1 MSSKIDERI
10 VGMKFNGDQFNKGVV
25 DTSSALDKLKRAL
38 NLDGASKGLNDLDA
52 AGKNFSLSNLANGV
66 QGISA
71 KFGALSVVG
80 ITALA
85 NIANK
90 AVDAGLTIMRSL
102 TIDPIKAGFA
112 EYELKMGSIQTILA
126 NTARYGTQ
134 LPEVTANLDRLNQYA
149 DRTIYNFGDMTKNIG
164 LFTNAG
170 ISIGD
175 ATNMIQGFSNAAA
188 ASGTSAQGASGAAY
202 QLSQAL
208 NSGYIRAID
217 WISLTN
223 VGMGNKNMQDGL
235 YQIAVAMGKV
245 TEGTEEATAI
255 QTNFKGSLES
265 NWLEADIMSKYLNI
279 MSQETYESA
288 KAMALSTGMTEAQSD
303 ALAKQVVTANEAAKK
318 VRTFTQL
325 LGTMQE
331 SVGSGWSETFDLLIG
346 DFNTATDM
354 WTAVNDELGGIIGD
368 MAKARNDL
376 IRTFVEGGGR
386 EMILGSIAAIWQA
399 ANMYFMPIKSAFQEI
414 FPPITAKT
422 LLEMAKNFQKFAESL
437 KPSAETMKELK
448 RTFMGVFAVLD
459 IGWMVLQ
466 QVIGLFG
473 RLFGAATQGAGGIL
487 GVTANIGDFLVSVRD
502 AIKNGTALTKFFE
515 GLGDALQWPIDRLRE
530 LGSWT
535 INAVSTWNLA
545 DAWNA
550 VANAFRKIGEFLG
563 PVWEELGNF
572 FRDAK
577 KVLGDFFKT
586 LDFNV
591 LVGFM
596 NFGALAAIGIGLKK
610 AFSFLK
616 DKGIMGLIFGDKKD
630 AGPGI
635 IDTIKSVFGAITDT
649 FSELQNTLKSATL
662 IGIGVAIAL
671 ITASVVALSFVDTGK
686 LFITLG
692 AMTIMFG
699 QLSAMLLAIDK
710 LTTKTNP
717 GKMLAVGAALGMLAG
732 AMLIMSTA
740 VLILSTMNWEELA
753 RGLSGMAV
761 GLGLLVGA
769 SALLQKMSA
778 RLIFAAPAIVLIAGA
793 MLILSAAMKIF
804 STMSWDD
811 ILRAGT
817 TLAAALGIMVGAMS
831 LVQSKVFAAAS
842 MVILAIA
849 VNILAGAM
857 KVFASM
863 SWDDILRAGVAMA
876 AAVGIMVGAMALL
889 QLMGPMM
896 IVGAAAMVVGAAALT
911 IVAGAF
917 KIFATLSWDEIGRGL
932 VAMAGGLAILAAA
945 MALMG
950 IPLVALGGL
959 ALFVVSAG
967 MMMLAPALALL
978 GTMSW
983 DAIGRGLAMLGASL
997 AILAVGG
1004 LLLIPA
1010 SVGFLLLGA
1019 AILLIGGGLLMAGQ
1033 AIALFTVGFSALVA
1047 AAALGAPQIKLALET
1062 IAASIPAMMAAFA
1075 QGIIDFA
1082 MVIAGGAVQFTAAA
1096 TTLIYAFLMGL
1107 QQNGP
1112 LMIQTLTMLISEML
1126 TSAQTLIPQIVDLGI
1141 LIVTQFV
1148 NAMVTLIPMIVNA
1161 GMQILVGVLNG
1172 IGRNIGQVVT
1182 SATTIVVN
1190 FINGIAQNLP
1200 RIIQAGA
1207 NLIVSFVQGLAD
1219 GINNNRARMNAAA
1232 QNLAVAII
1240 DGMTNGLFSGV
1251 GRVINAAVDVAG
1263 RALQAAKN
1271 FLGIKSP
1278 SREFFKVGAWSSE
1291 GMAIGLEKTAP
1302 VVERAAEN
1310 VGDGALTA
1318 MQKSLSNLKNAVAT
1332 DMDFNPTIRPVLD
1345 LSNVQ
1350 KNSALIGG
1358 MLTPPTL
1365 KVDDSY
1371 AYAAS
1376 IAESQRE
1383 FEESR
1388 NNSGNDDGPTG
1399 DVIYFTQN
1407 NNSPK
1412 ALPAA
1417 EIYRQTHNQLSV
1429 VKNGDPNAKK
1439 G

>member
-10 VGMKFNGDQFNKGVV
+10 VGMKFNGDQFNKGVA
-25 DTSSALDKLKRAL
+25 DTSSALDKLKKAL
-38 NLDGASKGLNDLDA
+38 NLDGAAKGLNDLDA
-52 AGKNFSLSNLANGV
+52 AGKNFSLANLANGV
-66 QGISA
+66 QDIAA

-102 TIDPIKAGFA
+102 TIDPIKAGFD

-126 NTARYGTQ
+126 NTARYGTT
-134 LPEVTANLDRLNQYA
+134 LEDVTANLDELNKYA
-149 DRTIYNFGDMTKNIG
+149 DKTIYNFGDMTKNIG

-170 ISIGD
+170 IRIED
-175 ATNMIQGFSNAAA
+175 ATKMIQGFSNAAA
-188 ASGTSAQGASGAAY
+188 SSGTNAQGAAGAAY

-208 NSGYIRAID
+208 NSGIIRAQD

-223 VGMGNKNMQDGL
+223 VGMGNKNMTDGL

-245 TEGTEEATAI
+245 TEGTDLATKI
-255 QTNFKGSLES
+255 QGNFKGSLEE
-265 NWLEADIMSKYLNI
+265 NWLSADIMSQYLKI
-279 MSQETYESA
+279 MAQDNYDSA
-288 KAMALSTGMTEAQSD
+288 KAMALATGMTEAQSD
-303 ALAKQVVTANEAAKK
+303 AIAKQVVTANDAAKK

-325 LGTMQE
+325 LGTLQE
-331 SVGSGWSETFDLLIG
+331 SVGSGWSETMGLLIG
-346 DFNTATDM
+346 DFNEATDM
-354 WTAVNDELGGIIGD
+354 WTAVNEELGGISD
-368 MAKARNDL
+368 KMSKARNEL
-376 IRTFVEGGGR
+376 IKAFVDGGGR
-386 EMILGSIAAIWQA
+386 DMILGSIAAIWQA
-399 ANMYFMPIKSAFQEI
+399 ANMYFMPIQSAFREI
-414 FPPITAKT
+414 FPPITAQN
-422 LLEMAKNFQKFAESL
+422 LLDIAKNFQKFAESL

-473 RLFGAATQGAGGIL
+473 RLFGAATEGAGGIL
-487 GVTANIGDFLVSVRD
+487 GVTANIGDFLVKVRD
-502 AIKNGTALTKFFE
+502 AIKNGTALEKVFKKI
-515 GLGDALQWPIDRLRE
+515 GDILQWPIDKLRE
-530 LGSWT
+530 LGKWT
-535 INAVSTWNLA
+535 IDTIGTWDLA
-545 DAWNA
+545 KAWEA
-550 VANAFRKIGEFLG
+550 VANAFKKIGEFLG

-577 KVLGDFFKT
+577 EVLSDFFKS

-610 AFSFLK
+610 AFNFLK
-616 DKGIMGLIFGDKKD
+616 GKGIMGLIFGDKKD
-630 AGPGI
+630 SGPGM

-686 LFITLG
+686 LFVTLG

-699 QLSAMLLAIDK
+699 QLSAMLLAIDT
-710 LTTKTNP
+710 LTKKTSA
-717 GKMLAVGAALGMLAG
+717 GKMIAVGIALGALAG
-732 AMLIMSTA
+732 AILIMSVA
-740 VLILSTMNWEELA
+740 IKILSTMEWDELV
-753 RGLSGMAV
+753 RGLSGMAI

-769 SALLQKMSA
+769 SMLMNKVSGKLY
-778 RLIFAAPAIVLIAGA
+778 FTAPALVLIAGA

-811 ILRAGT
+811 ILRSGA

-831 LVQSKVFAAAS
+831 LVHSKVFAAAS
-842 MVILAIA
+842 MIILAVA

-857 KVFASM
+857 KIFATM
-863 SWDDILRAGVAMA
+863 SWDDILRGSVAMA
-876 AAVGIMVGAMALL
+876 SAMGIMVGAMALL

-896 IVGAAAMVVGAAALT
+896 IVGAAGLVVGAAALT
-911 IVAGAF
+911 IVAGAM
-917 KIFATLSWDEIGRGL
+917 KIFASFSWDEIGRGL
-932 VAMAGGLAILAAA
+932 VMLAGSLAILAGA

-967 MMMLAPALALL
+967 MMMLAPALKLL

-983 DAIGRGLAMLGASL
+983 DAIGRGLTMLGASL

-1010 SVGFLLLGA
+1010 SVGFLLFGA
-1019 AILLIGGGLLMAGQ
+1019 AMLMIGGAVMLVGQGLT
-1033 AIALFTVGFSALVA
+1033 LFTLAFTGLVA
-1047 AAALGAPQIKLALET
+1047 AATMGAPAIKTAMET
-1062 IAASIPAMMAAFA
+1062 IASAIPAMMAAFA

-1082 MVIAGGAVQFTAAA
+1082 LVIAGGVVEFTAAA
-1096 TTLIYAFLMGL
+1096 TTLIQALLMGL

-1112 LMIQTLTMLISEML
+1112 LMIQTLTMLISQML
-1126 TSAQTLIPQIVDLGI
+1126 ESAKTLIPQVVDLGVLII
-1141 LIVTQFV
+1141 LEFLA
-1148 NAMVTLIPMIVNA
+1148 AMETLIPAIVET
-1161 GMQILVGVLNG
+1161 GMKILIGVLDG
-1172 IGRNIGQVVT
+1172 IGRNIGQVVD
-1182 SATTIVVN
+1182 SATTIIVN
-1190 FINGIAQNLP
+1190 FIDGVSRNLP
-1200 RIIQAGA
+1200 RIIQSGA
-1207 NLIVSFVQGLAD
+1207 NLIISFVQGLAD
-1219 GINNNRARMNAAA
+1219 GINDNRARMNAAA
-1232 QNLAVAII
+1232 GNLATAII
-1240 DGMTNGLFSGV
+1240 DGMTNGLFSGI
-1251 GRVINAAVDVAG
+1251 GRVIDAARGVAE
-1263 RALQAAKN
+1263 RALNAAKN

-1278 SREFFKVGAWSSE
+1278 SREFFKVGSWSSE
-1291 GMAIGLEKTAP
+1291 GMAIGLTKSAP
-1302 VVERAAEN
+1302 MVASAAEN

-1318 MQKSLSNLKNAVAT
+1318 MRKSLSNLKNAVAT
-1332 DMDFNPTIRPVLD
+1332 DMDFSPTIRPVLD

-1376 IAESQRE
+1376 IAQSQRE
-1383 FEESR
+1383 FEDSR
-1388 NNSGNDDGPTG
+1388 NDGEGDGPTG
-1399 DVIYFTQN
+1399 DVINFTQI

-1412 ALPAA
+1412 ALPAS

-1429 VKNGDPNAKK
+1429 VKK
-1439 G
+1439 GQPSA

>member
-10 VGMKFNGDQFNKGVV
+10 VGMKFNGDQFNKGVA

-38 NLDGASKGLNDLDA
+38 NLEGASKGLTDLDT
-52 AGKNFSLSNLANGV
+52 AGKNFSLANLANGV
-66 QGISA
+66 QDIAG
-71 KFGALSVVG
+71 KFGALSVIG

-134 LPEVTANLDRLNQYA
+134 LPEVTANLDELNSYA
-149 DRTIYNFGDMTKNIG
+149 DKTIYNFGDMTKNIG

-170 ISIGD
+170 IKIGD
-175 ATNMIQGFSNAAA
+175 ATSMIKGFSNEAA
-188 ASGTSAQGASGAAY
+188 ASGTSAQGAAGAAY

-208 NSGYIRAID
+208 SAGTIRLMD
-217 WISLTN
+217 WRSLQN
-223 VGMGNKNMQDGL
+223 VGMGNKNMQNGL
-235 YQIAVAMGKV
+235 IEIAQAMGKFNDE
-245 TEGTEEATAI
+245 TTTA
-255 QTNFKGSLES
+255 QAASENFNGSLET
-265 NWLEADIMSKYLNI
+265 NWLSADVMSSYLKIMAGDMDAATQASLG
-279 MSQETYESA
+279 
-288 KAMALSTGMTEAQSD
+288 LSD
-303 ALAKQVVTANEAAKK
+303 AQIANFAAQQKMSEEAATK

-487 GVTANIGDFLVSVRD
+487 GVTANMGDFLVSVRD

-515 GLGDALQWPIDRLRE
+515 GLGDVLQWPIDKLRE
-530 LGSWT
+530 LGAWT
-535 INAVSTWNLA
+535 INAVGTWDLA
-545 DAWNA
+545 KAWEA
-550 VANAFRKIGEFLG
+550 VANAFQKIGQFLG
-563 PVWEELGNF
+563 TVWGELGNF

-577 KVLGDFFKT
+577 KVLGDFFKS

-842 MVILAIA
+842 MVILAVA

-857 KVFASM
+857 KIFATM
-863 SWDDILRAGVAMA
+863 SWDDILRSSVAMA

-917 KIFATLSWDEIGRGL
+917 KVFATLSWDEIGRGL
-932 VAMAGGLAILAAA
+932 VAMAGGLAILAGA

-1047 AAALGAPQIKLALET
+1047 AAALGAPQIKMALET

>member
-10 VGMKFNGDQFNKGVV
+10 VGMKFNGDQFNKGVA

-38 NLDGASKGLNDLDA
+38 NLEGASKGLNDLDT

-66 QGISA
+66 QDIAG

-134 LPEVTANLDRLNQYA
+134 LPEVTANLDELNSYA
-149 DRTIYNFGDMTKNIG
+149 DKTIYNFGDMTKNIG

-170 ISIGD
+170 IKIGD
-175 ATNMIQGFSNAAA
+175 ATSMIKGFSNEAA
-188 ASGTSAQGASGAAY
+188 ASGTSAQGAAGAAY

-208 NSGYIRAID
+208 SAGTIRLMD
-217 WISLTN
+217 WRSLQN
-223 VGMGNKNMQDGL
+223 VGMGNKNMQNGL
-235 YQIAVAMGKV
+235 IEIAQAMGKFNDE
-245 TEGTEEATAI
+245 TTTA
-255 QTNFKGSLES
+255 QAASENFNGSLET
-265 NWLEADIMSKYLNI
+265 NWLSADVMSSYLKIMAGDMDAATQASLG
-279 MSQETYESA
+279 
-288 KAMALSTGMTEAQSD
+288 LSD
-303 ALAKQVVTANEAAKK
+303 AQIANFAAQQKMSEEAATK

-346 DFNTATDM
+346 DFNTATDL

-368 MAKARNDL
+368 MSKARNDL
-376 IRTFVEGGGR
+376 LRDFVKWGGR
-386 EMILGSIAAIWQA
+386 DDILKGISDIWQA
-399 ANMYFMPIKSAFQEI
+399 VNMYIMPIQSAFREM
-414 FPPITAKT
+414 FPPITVAN
-422 LLEMAKNFQKFAESL
+422 LLAMSRQFKEFAEGL
-437 KPSAETMKELK
+437 KPSAETMALLK
-448 RTFMGVFAVLD
+448 RTFMGVFAVFD
-459 IGWMVLQ
+459 IGRMVI
-466 QVIGLFG
+466 VEIIGLFG
-473 RLFGAATQGAGGIL
+473 RLFSSATEGAGGIL
-487 GVTANIGDFLVSVRD
+487 EVTANMGDWLVSVRD

-515 GLGDALQWPIDRLRE
+515 GLGNVLQWPIDKLRE
-530 LGSWT
+530 LGAWT
-535 INAVSTWNLA
+535 IDAVSTWNLA

-550 VANAFRKIGEFLG
+550 VANAFKKIGEFLG

-577 KVLGDFFKT
+577 KVLGDFFKS

-591 LVGFM
+591 LVGLM
-596 NFGALAAIGIGLKK
+596 NFGALGAIGIGLKK

-686 LFITLG
+686 LFVTLG

-699 QLSAMLLAIDK
+699 QLSAMIIAIDK
-710 LTTKTNP
+710 LTKDVGA
-717 GKMLAVGAALGMLAG
+717 GKMIGVAFALGLLAG
-732 AMLIMSTA
+732 AILIMSTA
-740 VLILSTMNWEELA
+740 ILIMSSMDWDELA
-753 RGLSGMAV
+753 RGLTGMAV
-761 GLGLLVGA
+761 GLGLMVGA
-769 SALLQKMSA
+769 ALLMDKIKYKLLEVAGPM
-778 RLIFAAPAIVLIAGA
+778 VLLAGA
-793 MLILSAAMKIF
+793 VLILSAALKIM

-811 ILRAGT
+811 ILRSMATLTGVMVLLVSAGQLAT
-817 TLAAALGIMVGAMS
+817 KGAKGIGAMIAMAAAIAIISGALKVFSTMSWDDIGRAMVLMAGAIGIMVGAMM
-831 LVQSKVFAAAS
+831 LLDLMKNIPVGALTMLAMAAVLNMLIAPFKAFAE
-842 MVILAIA
+842 L
-849 VNILAGAM
+849 
-857 KVFASM
+857 
-863 SWDDILRAGVAMA
+863 SWDDIGR
-876 AAVGIMVGAMALL
+876 IMVTM
-889 QLMGPMM
+889 
-896 IVGAAAMVVGAAALT
+896 
-911 IVAGAF
+911 AGA
-917 KIFATLSWDEIGRGL
+917 LG
-932 VAMAGGLAILAAA
+932 ILAAA
-945 MALMG
+945 MTLMG
-950 IPLVALGGL
+950 IPVVALGGL

-967 MMMLAPALALL
+967 LMMLAPALALL

-1033 AIALFTVGFSALVA
+1033 AIALFTLGFSALVA
-1047 AAALGAPQIKLALET
+1047 AAGLGAPVIKTALET
-1062 IAASIPAMMAAFA
+1062 IAMAIPSMMAAFA

-1082 MVIAGGAVQFTAAA
+1082 LVIAGGAVQFTAAA

-1112 LMIQTLTMLISEML
+1112 LLIQTLTMLISEML

-1141 LIVTQFV
+1141 LIITQFV

-1182 SATTIVVN
+1182 SATTIIVN
-1190 FINGIAQNLP
+1190 FINGIALNLP

-1219 GINNNRARMNAAA
+1219 GINNNRARMQAAA
-1232 QNLAVAII
+1232 GNLAMAII
-1240 DGMTNGLFSGV
+1240 DGMTGGLASGV
-1251 GRVINAAVDVAG
+1251 GKVIKAAADVAG
-1263 RALQAAKN
+1263 KALKAAKD

-1291 GMAIGLEKTAP
+1291 GMAIGIEKTAP
-1302 VVERAAEN
+1302 VVTRAAEN

-1318 MQKSLSNLKNAVAT
+1318 MQKSLSNLKNAVAM
-1332 DMDFNPTIRPVLD
+1332 DMEFAPTIRPVLD

-1376 IAESQRE
+1376 IAESQRQ

-1388 NNSGNDDGPTG
+1388 DGGDDDSPTG

-1412 ALPAA
+1412 ALSAA
-1417 EIYRQTHNQLSV
+1417 EIYRQTQNQLSV
-1429 VKNGDPNAKK
+1429 VKNDQPTVKK
-1439 G
+1439 GQPKNA